1 MSRYI
6 YVGSAWPY
14 VNGPLHLGHV
24 AGLVSADVIAR
35 YHRLVGDE
43 VLWTSGSDCH
53 GTPITE
59 RARKEG
65 RTAREVAQQYHGVVK
80 LTFERLGFSY
90 SLYWATMEPEHHARV
105 QESFSALYKAGYI
118 MEGEYKHARCDH
130 CGESR
135 ADREINGIC
144 PSCQAEARGDQ
155 CDTCGKE
162 LNPSELLNPVCAKC
176 SSKITFE
183 TTRELF
189 LNLPVLEE
197 RLREWVASQGHWR
210 ENAKTWTEGWLK
222 TGLKSRA
229 ITRRIDWGIPVPI
242 EGWGDR
248 KIYVW
253 FEAVHGYLTASKQWA
268 LMEGNPDAWK
278 PFWEPGEAR
287 AYYVIGKD
295 NIPFH
300 TLMWPA
306 ILMCHGLALPWH
318 IVSSEYLVFEDRK
331 LSTSKGWV
339 LWADDVL
346 DRYDPDLIRYF
357 LIANGPEKADTNF
370 TWERF
375 VQLGNAELADNYGNL
390 VQRVLAFVVRRFDG
404 QVPSQGSLD
413 DIDREL
419 LSLAADTFVQVGV
432 LIEATELR
440 KAVETVMELVKASN
454 QYLHNRAPWVQIKID
469 SGRAGTTLAVAM
481 QVIAGLS
488 ILTEPFMPFQAARVR
503 QMLAYGDLH
512 TWVLPQPIEAGIT
525 LGEVAPLF
533 GKLDPSVVDEER
545 ARLESQLADKR

>member
-210 ENAKTWTEGWLK
+210 ENANRVSDGQQAVGAHGGKPGCLETVLG
-222 TGLKSRA
+222 A
-229 ITRRIDWGIPVPI
+229 RRGACLLRDRQGQHPVSYAHVA
-242 EGWGDR
+242 G
-248 KIYVW
+248 
-253 FEAVHGYLTASKQWA
+253 
-268 LMEGNPDAWK
+268 
-278 PFWEPGEAR
+278 
-287 AYYVIGKD
+287 
-295 NIPFH
+295 
-300 TLMWPA
+300 
-306 ILMCHGLALPWH
+306 
-318 IVSSEYLVFEDRK
+318 
-331 LSTSKGWV
+331 
-339 LWADDVL
+339 
-346 DRYDPDLIRYF
+346 DPDVSWSGSALAHR
-357 LIANGPEKADTNF
+357 LKRVP
-370 TWERF
+370 RF
-375 VQLGNAELADNYGNL
+375 
-390 VQRVLAFVVRRFDG
+390 
-404 QVPSQGSLD
+404 
-413 DIDREL
+413 
-419 LSLAADTFVQVGV
+419 
-432 LIEATELR
+432 
-440 KAVETVMELVKASN
+440 
-454 QYLHNRAPWVQIKID
+454 
-469 SGRAGTTLAVAM
+469 
-481 QVIAGLS
+481 
-488 ILTEPFMPFQAARVR
+488 
-503 QMLAYGDLH
+503 
-512 TWVLPQPIEAGIT
+512 
-525 LGEVAPLF
+525 
-533 GKLDPSVVDEER
+533 
-545 ARLESQLADKR
+545 